1 MHRVAELA
9 VLVLFAIEIYLAVPA
24 AMISGWVRWIKRR
37 QPQTLSSILSLIGF
51 TLASASGLLAIS
63 SVLYAQTIGGFP
75 YYDPSLLRIYRWGVL
90 LSLAAIMFAISGAWR
105 PSPLRWYAPACA
117 AGMLVFWFMSASGE

>member
-1 MHRVAELA
+1 MHRVTDLTL
-9 VLVLFAIEIYLAVPA
+9 LVFFAIGIYLAVPA
-24 AMISGWVRWIKRR
+24 AMIAGWVRWIRGS
-37 QPQTLSSILSLIGF
+37 QPQTLSSVLSLIGF
-51 TLASASGLLAIS
+51 TLATASGLLAIS

-90 LSLAAIMFAISGAWR
+90 LSLAAIVFAIVGAWR

-117 AGMLVFWFMSASGE
+117 VGMLVFWFMSASGE